1 MAGLTPEV
9 IKATLLPQLDGQ
21 ATRNRKVE
29 SFIKL
34 DDQMIS
40 IPERSNA
47 DHRRLAEF
55 AKSPWAKKIVDSRV
69 HRLRTS
75 GIRDTSGSD
84 EKAWALWKK
93 WKMASKEKTLFR
105 EAITYGN
112 AYVELR
118 RMPNGDT
125 IPFPKSPF
133 NFTAFYEEDSF
144 GDAFNA
150 EYPTLAMERS
160 SDGKTIKVWDDKD
173 VTTFGLNRAS
183 NLYEVSRKPHGFDVV
198 PIIRYS
204 NDLDSDGCSDGD
216 IWALRHV
223 LMRIMKA
230 TYDSGVI
237 NHSNSWNI
245 RWITGLDNI
254 VDEMTQFEDETD
266 EEFARRQGSVDRKR
280 EEALGTS
287 DILTIENSGAR
298 IGSLPATPPGQFI
311 PVIEQALKE
320 LAALSNT
327 PSEYLTGDVVAQ
339 SAEQAGNSQKT
350 YNRMIDEKR
359 AVFGEAHESLLRL
372 HYRLAGEPDFASTIV
387 WDGDE
392 GDSIAAK
399 VDALGKIAT
408 MLKVPETELWED
420 IPGMTPE
427 KLERYRDAWK
437 LKKEEEQSAMMA
449 VMASG
454 EEDQSPE
461 MTIMDEIEGA

>member
-1 MAGLTPEV
+1 MSGITPEV
-9 IKATLLPQLDGQ
+9 VKANLLPQLEGQ
-21 ATRNRKVE
+21 AQRNRKIE
-29 SFIKL
+29 GFIKL
-34 DDQMIS
+34 EDNLIA
-40 IPERSNA
+40 IPERSTL

-69 HRLRTS
+69 HRLRTI
-75 GIRDTSGSD
+75 GIRDSTGSD
-84 EKAWALWKK
+84 DDAWAQWKK
-93 WKMASKEKTLFR
+93 WRMARKEKTILR
-105 EAITYGN
+105 EAISYGD

-118 RMPNGDT
+118 LMPGGDT
-125 IPFPKSPF
+125 LPFPKSPF

-144 GDAFNA
+144 GDAFNS
-150 EYPTLAMERS
+150 EFPVLAMERAD
-160 SDGKTIKVWDDKD
+160 DGTIKVWDDKD
-173 VTTFGLNRAS
+173 IIIYNLNKEGSIYEAS
-183 NLYEVSRKPHGFDVV
+183 RTPHGFDVV
-198 PIIRYS
+198 PVVRYA
-204 NDLDSDGCSDGD
+204 NDMDSHGCSYGD
-216 IWALRHV
+216 IWSLRHV

-254 VDEMTQFEDETD
+254 VDGLTQFDEETD
-266 EEFARRQGSVDRKR
+266 EEFARRQGAVDRNR
-280 EEALGTS
+280 EVELAAS
-287 DILTIENSGAR
+287 DMMTLENPNAR

-327 PSEYLTGDVVAQ
+327 PSEFLTGDVVAQ

-372 HYRLAGEPDFASTIV
+372 HYRRLGNTDFSSTIV

-392 GDSIAAK
+392 GESIAAK

-420 IPGMTPE
+420 LPGMTPE
-427 KLERYRDAWK
+427 KLERYRNAWK
-437 LKKEEEQSAMMA
+437 LQKEEEQSALNA
-449 VMASG
+449 VMAMG
-454 EEDQSPE
+454 NEEESAA
-461 MTIMDEIEGA
+461 MRTMDRELEE